1 MNKALQGIAGPSS
14 PKSTPSI
21 HEFLKSTT
29 PEKAK
34 AELERMAS
42 EGKVDRSQLEG
53 LVRQAK
59 ALARDLGLK

>member
-1 MNKALQGIAGPSS
+1 MNRALQSIAGPSS
-14 PKSTPSI
+14 PKGAPSI

-29 PEKAK
+29 PDKAK
-34 AELERMAS
+34 AEIERMVS

-59 ALARDLGLK
+59 ALARELGLR